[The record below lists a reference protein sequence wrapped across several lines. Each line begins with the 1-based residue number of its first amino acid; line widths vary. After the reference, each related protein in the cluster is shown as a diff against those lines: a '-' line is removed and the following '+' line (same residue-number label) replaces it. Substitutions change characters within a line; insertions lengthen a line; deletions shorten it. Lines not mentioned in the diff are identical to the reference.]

1 MIDRRRR
8 ARAFTLIELLVV
20 VAIIALLLA
29 VLLPNL
35 AAAREQGRR
44 AKCLANLKNIT
55 SGAVLYAAE
64 DSKNLVIPLH
74 QAVWANQW
82 AFGEIM
88 WWRLGGPTS
97 FGGKTGTNSLGT
109 VAFNLPV
116 FFDPNGAWSAQTRP
130 LNRYMLKGITAF
142 DDPRS
147 FELYSCP
154 SDDGFPNND
163 KWIPPIQLASNPA
176 LSAAIYEQRLFDL
189 LGNSYRYNTVGL
201 ILTSGQNTTGSFS
214 SGVMGS
220 KYDRIDRGS
229 SRIVLFSEPLFYM
242 MTVPQQNLDP
252 SLAPLR
258 GTHRVLMTENV
269 SYADGSG
276 RSTRVGRLARFDQAL
291 LNQMG
296 YGAPNHPYD
305 TYLRRGTTWQTDAYP
320 TPGSLIRAYTNT
332 TMVTTPAGIGT
343 LLGGGTGWPGKPYQD
358 NTIRQF

>member
-1 MIDRRRR
+1 MRTRR
-8 ARAFTLIELLVV
+8 AKAFTLIELLVV

-55 SGAVLYAAE
+55 SGAILYAAE

-82 AFGEIM
+82 GFGNYM

-109 VAFNLPV
+109 VAFNLPL
-116 FFDPNGAWSAQTRP
+116 FFDPNGFWRAETRP

-147 FELYSCP
+147 FDLYNCP
-154 SDDGFPNND
+154 SDNGFPSND
-163 KWIPPIQLASNPA
+163 KWIPSDQLTGNPA
-176 LSAAIYEQRLFDL
+176 LSAAVYDQRLFDL
-189 LGNSYRYNTVGL
+189 LGNSYRYNTIGL
-201 ILTSGQNTTGSFS
+201 IQVGGQTVNGSFTS
-214 SGVMGS
+214 SVMGS
-220 KYDRIDRGS
+220 KFDRIDKGS
-229 SRIVLFSEPLFYM
+229 SRIVMFSEPLFYM
-242 MTVPQQNLDP
+242 MTVPIANLDP

-258 GTHRVLMTENV
+258 GTHKVLMTENV
-269 SYADGSG
+269 PYADGSG
-276 RSTRVGRLARFDQAL
+276 RSTRVGQLARFDQNL
-291 LNQMG
+291 LSQMG
-296 YGAPNHPYD
+296 YGGPAAYD
-305 TYLRRGTTWQTDAYP
+305 SFLRRGTTWQTDAYP
-320 TPGSLIRAYTNT
+320 TPGSVIRAYNNT
-332 TMVTTPAGIGT
+332 VLVTTQAIINGLIAP
-343 LLGGGTGWPGKPYQD
+343 GTGWPGKPYQD